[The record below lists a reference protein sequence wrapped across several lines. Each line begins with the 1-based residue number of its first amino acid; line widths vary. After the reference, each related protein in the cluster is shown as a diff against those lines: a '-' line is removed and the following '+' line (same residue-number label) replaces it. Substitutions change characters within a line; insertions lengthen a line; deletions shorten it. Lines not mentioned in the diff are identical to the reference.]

1 MSSTLSLTR
10 GYGSF
15 FWGCAKFGVSPYT
28 STFLGIATAGGCR
41 DQDALEHVVAATAV
55 CGILTFIVPVLP
67 ILTTI
72 TCTLATMAAIL
83 ATMAAILATMAA
95 ILAACTMVLTYPVA
109 LAVDACSAPDLDDAL
124 SFSSLNY
131 A

>member
-83 ATMAAILATMAA
+83 ATMAAILA
-95 ILAACTMVLTYPVA
+95 ACTMVLTYPVA